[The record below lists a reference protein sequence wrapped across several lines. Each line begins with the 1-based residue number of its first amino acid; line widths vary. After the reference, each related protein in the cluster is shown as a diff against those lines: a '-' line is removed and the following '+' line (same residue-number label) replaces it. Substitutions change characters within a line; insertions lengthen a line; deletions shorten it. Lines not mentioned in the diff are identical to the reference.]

1 MFIVLLK
8 ITTMK
13 LLLVEDEYKV
23 ALFIQKGLSE
33 NGYHTDI
40 ANDGQLGLELALK
53 NQYDAIILDVNLPII
68 NGYELCK
75 KLRNYNS
82 LVPIIMLTA
91 FGTIDNKLNGFDA
104 GANDYLVKPFEFREL
119 LARINNLV
127 HRNSNLNTANKLT
140 VADLEIDL
148 NSKTTYRNKKK
159 IDLTAKEYVLLEFF
173 MRNKGRSLTRA
184 EIAEKVWD
192 INFDTGTNIVDVY
205 VNFLRKKID
214 KDFDKKLIHT
224 QIGMGYIFKEEIE

>member
-1 MFIVLLK
+1 
-8 ITTMK
+8 MK
-13 LLLVEDEYKV
+13 LLLVEDEHKV
-23 ALFIQKGLSE
+23 ALFIQKGLGE

-40 ANDGQLGLELALK
+40 ANDGQMGLELALK
-53 NQYDAIILDVNLPII
+53 NPYDAIILDVNLPII
-68 NGYELCK
+68 NGFELCK
-75 KLRNYNS
+75 KIRNYNTI
-82 LVPIIMLTA
+82 VPIIMLTA

-127 HRNSNLNTANKLT
+127 HRNSNISNTNRLT

-224 QIGMGYIFKEEIE
+224 QIGMGYIFKEETEE